1 MLSRWL
7 LLQLVQLNLCMRS
20 VLLSN
25 FCIQWFAFANCVPD
39 EIVEDRY
46 YNALA
51 FHSLGSTSSPVN
63 NQR

>member
-1 MLSRWL
+1 MAAAAACTAKS
-7 LLQLVQLNLCMRS
+7 
-20 VLLSN
+20 
-25 FCIQWFAFANCVPD
+25 FQWFAFANCVPD
-39 EIVEDRY
+39 EIVEDHY